1 MGKGGYP
8 LPHPEPEGLDQGC
21 PQAQN
26 TERTGANTV
35 GRPLLVSKIPSQSSV
50 GQAFWLGG
58 FGLSGAAQREMK
70 AETMQKAP
78 FRV

>member
-21 PQAQN
+21 SHAQN
-26 TERTGANTV
+26 TERTGADTV

-50 GQAFWLGG
+50 GQALGLVVALG
-58 FGLSGAAQREMK
+58 SQAAGK
-70 AETMQKAP
+70 LALL
-78 FRV
+78 

>member
-21 PQAQN
+21 PHAQN
-26 TERTGANTV
+26 TERTGADTV

-50 GQAFWLGG
+50 GQAFWLAVALG
-58 FGLSGAAQREMK
+58 SQAAGRP
-70 AETMQKAP
+70 ALL
-78 FRV
+78 